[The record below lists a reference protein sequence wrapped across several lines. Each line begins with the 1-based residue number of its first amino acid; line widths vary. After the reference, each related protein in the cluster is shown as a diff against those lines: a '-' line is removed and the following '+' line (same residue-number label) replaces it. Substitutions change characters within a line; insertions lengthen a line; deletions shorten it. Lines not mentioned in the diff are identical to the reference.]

1 MDGTLAAVRR
11 SDTPLRRRPA
21 GGGSL
26 ARQLL
31 LLQALVVGVIVL
43 TATAIAWVGAQ
54 RTAEHEARLQ
64 VRTVV
69 AALTESPLVLDAVTG
84 PRPTEVLQP
93 YVERVRGETGTSFIT
108 VMAPDRTRFTHPNPA
123 QIGGRFI
130 GTIGP
135 ALAGRTFT
143 ETFTG
148 TLGPS
153 VRATGPVLDA
163 DGEVVGLVSAGITL
177 DAIGADFAKSLPGVL
192 GTGLV
197 TLLAGTTGSWLI
209 SRRVRR
215 QTRGLGA
222 PALARMADYHQAVLH
237 AVREGLLLV
246 DGERRVRLANDEA
259 RRLLDLDDDPTG
271 RPVGELGLP
280 AELTDLLQGQ
290 AQAVDQVHVSG
301 SRVLVV
307 NQSPAQA
314 SGHSAGVVV
323 TLRDHTELQ
332 ALTGELAGLR
342 AFAESLRA
350 QAHEADNRLH
360 TTVSLIEL
368 GRGRDAVDFA
378 TAALASAQ
386 QLTDRVVDAVEAP
399 VLAALLLGKSA
410 TAHERGV
417 RLEIDPGTSVG
428 ETGIPNGELVTIV
441 GNLLD
446 NAIDAALAGDP
457 PREVQFAAWVE
468 QDRLEIR
475 VEDSGPGVPA
485 DALPHLFERGWTTK
499 EDGAV
504 PPTGCGWGLGLALVA
519 QAVRRSEGTI
529 SVDPG
534 PGARFCVS
542 LPVRTPVA
550 ATPGGRR

>member
-1 MDGTLAAVRR
+1 M
-11 SDTPLRRRPA
+11 RRRRQPR
-21 GGGSL
+21 GHSL

-31 LLQALVVGVIVL
+31 LLQALVVAVIVVA
-43 TATAIAWVGAQ
+43 ATAVAYVGAQ
-54 RTAEHEARLQ
+54 RTAEREAEVQ
-64 VRTVV
+64 VRAIV
-69 AALTESPLVLDAVTG
+69 AALAESPLVLDAVTG
-84 PRPTEVLQP
+84 SRPTEVLQP
-93 YVERVRGETGTSFIT
+93 YVEQVRGETGTSFIT
-108 VMAPDRTRFTHPNPA
+108 IMAPDRTRFTHPNPA
-123 QIGGRFI
+123 QIGGAFI

-135 ALAGRTFT
+135 ALDGRTFT

-153 VRATGPVLDA
+153 VRATGPVVDD
-163 DGEVVGLVSAGITL
+163 DGDVVALVSAGITL
-177 DAIGADFAKSLPGVL
+177 DAIGADFARSLPAIL
-192 GTGLV
+192 GTGLI
-197 TLLAGTTGSWLI
+197 TLAAGTAGSYLI

-222 PALARMADYHQAVLH
+222 PTLARMVDYHQAVLH

-246 DGERRVRLANDEA
+246 DGERRVQLANDEA
-259 RRLLDLDDDPTG
+259 RRLLGLDGDPAG
-271 RPVGELGLP
+271 RHVGELGLS
-280 AELTDLLQGQ
+280 AELTELLLRQE
-290 AQAVDQVHVSG
+290 QAVDEVQVSG
-301 SRVLVV
+301 SRALVV
-307 NQSPAQA
+307 NQSPADGSESA
-314 SGHSAGVVV
+314 AGVVV

-332 ALTGELAGLR
+332 ALTGELASLR

-368 GRGRDAVDFA
+368 GRGQDAVEFA

-417 RLEIDPGTSVG
+417 RLEIDPGTAVG
-428 ETGIPNGELVTIV
+428 DTGIPNGDLVTIV

-446 NAIDAALAGDP
+446 NAIDAALAGEP

-468 QDRLEIR
+468 HDRLEIR
-475 VEDSGPGVPA
+475 VEDSGPGVCE
-485 DALPHLFERGWTTK
+485 DQLPYLFERGWTTK
-499 EDGAV
+499 HDGAV
-504 PPTGCGWGLGLALVA
+504 APTGSGWGLGLALVA
-519 QAVRRSEGTI
+519 QAVRRNDGRVT
-529 SVDPG
+529 VDPG

-542 LPVRTPVA
+542 LPVRAPAEA
-550 ATPGGRR
+550 APAGGGA